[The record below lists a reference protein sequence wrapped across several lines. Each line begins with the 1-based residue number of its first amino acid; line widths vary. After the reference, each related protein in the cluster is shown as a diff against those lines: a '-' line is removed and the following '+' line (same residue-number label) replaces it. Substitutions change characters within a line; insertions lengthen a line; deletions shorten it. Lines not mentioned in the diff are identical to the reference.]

1 MVIKETVNFMLSES
15 ATDRLTAEYWQ
26 TKNRTEKLDAYI
38 TKAEAGEPI
47 EAKDS
52 IEVLKAQGEAMHNYL
67 YFLEMRMKMNGL
79 LESEGE

>member
-1 MVIKETVNFMLSES
+1 MVIKETIDLMLSES

-26 TKNRTEKLDAYI
+26 TKTRTEKLDVYI
-38 TKAEAGEPI
+38 AKAEAGEI

-52 IEVLKAQGEAMHNYL
+52 IEVLKAQGEAMHSYL

-79 LESEGE
+79 LESEEV